1 MIVIQEKAYVSERVF
16 AILQSHASGKN
27 ARRENVRRRE
37 KRREKILEGNA
48 WEENIREEDERS
60 KVGWGEKVWE
70 EDTRGEVLLCTSKG
84 IYIRLGR
91 RILQLT
97 SSEYGC
103 TPLGIGL
110 ENREAL
116 RPLLLQEGQSI
127 RTFFAS
133 VGTLHFP
140 RGRLELE
147 LAVKPSIWAGPL
159 SLSPGRVRDCAR
171 LLGRRVREPGEKGIL
186 RGVSALC
193 FPLLLGEQE
202 TFVLRGNLYC
212 RVAYPML
219 KELHRAM
226 RTAQE
231 AQIRDMVRQLLGLG
245 IGLTPSL
252 DDVLSGMLYTLLRV
266 APENPATVFFKSA
279 IVSFAPERT
288 NEISAAYLLAVAEGG
303 DFDLLDTILLGLSGR
318 QPVEIE
324 PILGIGNSSGSEMLL
339 GALLAVDIVDCF

>member
-1 MIVIQEKAYVSERVF
+1 MIEIRQKAYVSERVF
-16 AILQSHASGKN
+16 FILQSKEAS
-27 ARRENVRRRE
+27 
-37 KRREKILEGNA
+37 
-48 WEENIREEDERS
+48 
-60 KVGWGEKVWE
+60 
-70 EDTRGEVLLCTSKG
+70 GEVLLCTSKG
-84 IYIRLGR
+84 IYIRLGQW
-91 RILQLT
+91 ILQLT

-116 RPLLLQEGQSI
+116 RSLSLQEGQSI
-127 RTFFAS
+127 RTSLAP

-140 RGRLELE
+140 GGRLELE
-147 LAVKPSIWAGPL
+147 LAAKPSIWAGPL
-159 SLSPGRVRDCAR
+159 SLSPARVRDCVR
-171 LLGRRVREPGEKGIL
+171 LLGRRAREPGEKGKL

-193 FPLLLGEQE
+193 LPLFLGEQE
-202 TFVLRGNLYC
+202 VFVLRGNLYC

-231 AQIRDMVRQLLGLG
+231 AQIRDGVRKLLGLG

-266 APENPATVFFKSA
+266 APENPATVIFKSA

-303 DFDLLDTILLGLSGR
+303 DFDLLDNVLLGLSGR

-324 PILGIGNSSGSEMLL
+324 PILGIGSSSGSEMLL
-339 GALLAVDIVDCF
+339 GVLLAVDRIHDNMRH